1 MYPNQLSPDTES
13 DAERKLYQAFQDE
26 LDNSYTVFHSV
37 AWQSLDDHRRPRDG
51 EADFVIAHPQ
61 RGILVL
67 EAKGGGIRCDPR
79 TGRWISTDRAGQ
91 THGIKDP
98 FAQAREGKYILLD
111 QLKVM
116 LNAPRRRINIG
127 HAVAFP
133 DVVMGEAL
141 PGLDKPR
148 QIVLDA
154 TDLANL
160 SGWVG
165 QALAHWRGQQPQRD
179 TAPGEEAVQAL
190 MDLLGKV
197 WELRPAMWGEFV
209 QEQEQLI
216 RLTEQQYLVLDV
228 LNRQRRA
235 AICGCAGS
243 GKTMLATE
251 KATRLARQGFR
262 ILLTCFNK
270 HLAADLRTQLK
281 PSPNLDIVNF
291 HALCYDLARRAGVLP
306 VKRDEDTFF
315 NQRLPEALMDAADAL
330 DIRYDAIVVD
340 EGQDFRED
348 WWIPLQTLLR
358 DPDHGI
364 LYIFFDD
371 NQRLYVRQSAFPIQ
385 QPPYS
390 LTVNCRNTQNI
401 HQLVVKFYE
410 AEVSP
415 AARGPVGRPVEV
427 VFYDSPQRLRFTL
440 QAVLRRLA
448 VDERIPTDEIVV
460 LTPRSLSKSR
470 LLGGGTSGGP
480 GLTDTWPPSP
490 DQVYC
495 TTIYDFKG
503 LERAVVI
510 LADVHRWPPEW
521 DDMVRLLYVGCSRAR
536 NYLIVLLPQNAPPK
550 VRRAFAAA
558 ISGSKAQP

>member
-13 DAERKLYQAFQDE
+13 DAERMLYQAFQDE

-37 AWQSLDDHRRPRDG
+37 AWQSLEPDGRPRDG

-79 TGRWISTDRAGQ
+79 TGRWSSTDRTGQ
-91 THGIKDP
+91 THDIKAP
-98 FAQAREGKYILLD
+98 FAQAKDSKYVLLD
-111 QLKVM
+111 LLKEI
-116 LNAPRRRINIG
+116 LRQKRRRINIG

-133 DVVMGEAL
+133 DVVVGEGWL
-141 PGLDKPR
+141 GPDKPHE
-148 QIVLDA
+148 IVLDA
-154 TDLANL
+154 TDLADL

-165 QALAHWRGQQPQRD
+165 RALAHWRGSETQKE
-179 TAPGEEAVQAL
+179 TAPGEAAVQAL
-190 MDLLGKV
+190 MNLLGKV
-197 WELRPAMWGEFV
+197 WELQPAMWGEFV

-216 RLTEQQYLVLDV
+216 RLTEQQYLILDV

-243 GKTMLATE
+243 GKTMLASE

-262 ILLTCFNK
+262 VLLTCFNR

-281 PSPNLDIVNF
+281 LSPNLDIVNF
-291 HALCYDLARRAGVLP
+291 HALCYNLARRASVLP
-306 VKRDEDTFF
+306 VKRDDDTFF

-330 DIRYDAIVVD
+330 DIHYDAIVVD

-371 NQRLYVRQSAFPIQ
+371 NQRLYVPDSTFPIQ

-415 AARGPVGRPVEV
+415 TARGPVGRSVEV
-427 VFYDSPQRLRFTL
+427 VFYDDPQRLRSTL
-440 QAVLRRLA
+440 QAVLRRLTMH
-448 VDERIPTDEIVV
+448 ERVPTDEIVV

-470 LLGGGTSGGP
+470 LMDGSTGGGP
-480 GLTDTWPPSP
+480 RVTDTWPPSP
-490 DQVYC
+490 GQVYC

-510 LADVHRWPPEW
+510 LADIDRWPPEW
-521 DDMVRLLYVGCSRAR
+521 DDTVRLLYVGCSRAR
-536 NYLIVLLPQNAPPK
+536 SHLIVLLPKNARPK
-550 VRRAFAAA
+550 MQKAFTAFN
-558 ISGSKAQP
+558 SGSKARR